1 MLEMS
6 WTGVQSPEPMLKAE
20 HAMDTGALPW
30 GGGEAP
36 CPLLPNL
43 VESAPGS
50 VIDLSLK
57 QQVRRRATED
67 TWCDLWSSPHT
78 CRCTC
83 AHAHTPRAG
92 IEDMVRDCD
101 HSKLVPS

>member
-6 WTGVQSPEPMLKAE
+6 WTGVQSLEPMLKAE

-30 GGGEAP
+30 GGGEAL

-43 VESAPGS
+43 AESAPGS

-57 QQVRRRATED
+57 Q
-67 TWCDLWSSPHT
+67 
-78 CRCTC
+78 
-83 AHAHTPRAG
+83 
-92 IEDMVRDCD
+92 
-101 HSKLVPS
+101 